1 MSAEA
6 RARLEQ
12 ALAPELVAALERLV
26 DERVAAAV
34 AELEVAS
41 YGGRRWLTLSEAGE
55 RLGCSPDAVRM
66 RVKRGR
72 LEARRQGSRVYVSAA
87 SVDTL
92 GQGGVG

>member
-1 MSAEA
+1 VIAHL
-6 RARLEQ
+6 RTRLE
-12 ALAPELVAALERLV
+12 AVLAPEVVAALESLV
-26 DERVAAAV
+26 VETVR
-34 AELEVAS
+34 AELAERTVS
-41 YGGRRWLTLSEAGE
+41 DGGRKWLTLAEAGE
-55 RLGCSPDAVRM
+55 QLGCSPDAVRM